1 MAFSAAVAIDVS
13 ALVVV
18 AAVAFAL
25 VALFCKTS
33 WLLSVIITSRT
44 SAMESSP
51 GRGSPPS
58 VCVSLVQPPK
68 RKALQSSMEQE
79 VSALVGLTDDNRT
92 YIQSYGSDTA
102 MKLVESWDEA
112 TSDVGAY
119 QGLGE
124 FNITKAQK
132 TLTVDQYVE
141 YQNREVIVS
150 YIYTYNYETEQ
161 PELTD
166 ASADKVYTLGEKME
180 KAALNTLMGMGTV
193 FVVLILISLI
203 IYCFRFI
210 SVIQNK
216 VAGKGKKN
224 EAEAGAVV
232 EQIGQREEQLTDD
245 LELVAVISAAVAA
258 STGASADSFVVRSI
272 RRR

>member
-1 MAFSAAVAIDVS
+1 MEQNRKVKFMKKKLSIILCLCFMALGLAACGTDPTTVDY
-13 ALVVV
+13 
-18 AAVAFAL
+18 FGM
-25 VALFCKTS
+25 TYD
-33 WLLSVIITSRT
+33 
-44 SAMESSP
+44 E
-51 GRGSPPS
+51 
-58 VCVSLVQPPK
+58 
-68 RKALQSSMEQE
+68 LQSSMEQE

-166 ASADKVYTLGEKME
+166 ATADKVYTLGEKME

-216 VAGKGKKN
+216 AAGKGKKN

>member
-1 MAFSAAVAIDVS
+1 MVLAMTACGTDPKSVDYFGMSYSDIQDNMEQTVS
-13 ALVVV
+13 ALVSFSDEDIQSG
-18 AAVAFAL
+18 AEYYDSNGMDAFAHL
-25 VALFCKTS
+25 LTS
-33 WLLSVIITSRT
+33 WGETVSDL
-44 SAMESSP
+44 
-51 GRGSPPS
+51 GS
-58 VCVSLVQPPK
+58 
-68 RKALQSSMEQE
+68 
-79 VSALVGLTDDNRT
+79 
-92 YIQSYGSDTA
+92 
-102 MKLVESWDEA
+102 
-112 TSDVGAY
+112 Y
-119 QGLGE
+119 QGLGDLTV
-124 FNITKAQK
+124 TKAQK
-132 TLTVDQYVE
+132 TVTADQVLHFSD
-141 YQNREVIVS
+141 RDVVVS
-150 YIYTYNYETEQ
+150 YVYEYNYETEA

-166 ASADKVYTLGEKME
+166 ASADLVYSLGEKMG
-180 KAALNTLMGMGTV
+180 KAGMNTLMGMGTV

>member
-1 MAFSAAVAIDVS
+1 MEQNRKVKFMKKKLSLILCLCFMALGLAACGTDPTTVDY
-13 ALVVV
+13 
-18 AAVAFAL
+18 FGM
-25 VALFCKTS
+25 TYD
-33 WLLSVIITSRT
+33 
-44 SAMESSP
+44 E
-51 GRGSPPS
+51 
-58 VCVSLVQPPK
+58 
-68 RKALQSSMEQE
+68 LQSSMEQE

-166 ASADKVYTLGEKME
+166 ASADKVYTRGLLKRG
-180 KAALNTLMGMGTV
+180 
-193 FVVLILISLI
+193 
-203 IYCFRFI
+203 
-210 SVIQNK
+210 
-216 VAGKGKKN
+216 
-224 EAEAGAVV
+224 
-232 EQIGQREEQLTDD
+232 
-245 LELVAVISAAVAA
+245 
-258 STGASADSFVVRSI
+258 
-272 RRR
+272 